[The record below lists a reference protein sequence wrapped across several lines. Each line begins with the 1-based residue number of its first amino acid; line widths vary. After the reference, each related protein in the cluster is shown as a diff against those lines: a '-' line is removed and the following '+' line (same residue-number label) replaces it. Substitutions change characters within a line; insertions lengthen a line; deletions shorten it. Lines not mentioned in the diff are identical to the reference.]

1 MSPDTRIQIEV
12 VKDGLER
19 CRVIT
24 EQTLEILAKH
34 IAGDDVTEELR
45 DAVAEMR
52 MTREWFAGRKLN

>member
-1 MSPDTRIQIEV
+1 MSPDTRIEIEA

-24 EQTLEILAKH
+24 EQTLEILARH
-34 IAGDDVTEELR
+34 IAGDDVSEELR

>member
-1 MSPDTRIQIEV
+1 MEPETRIAIES

-24 EQTLEILAKH
+24 EQTLEILARYVG
-34 IAGDDVTEELR
+34 GDDVSEELR

>member
-1 MSPDTRIQIEV
+1 MSTNPYLELEA

-34 IAGDDVTEELR
+34 FAGEDVSEELR

>member
-1 MSPDTRIQIEV
+1 MSPNPYLELEA

-24 EQTLEILAKH
+24 EQTLEILARYVE
-34 IAGDDVTEELR
+34 GNDVSEELR

-52 MTREWFAGRKLN
+52 MTREWFAGRTLN

>member
-1 MSPDTRIQIEV
+1 MSTNPYLELEA

-24 EQTLEILAKH
+24 EQTLEIFAKYV
-34 IAGDDVTEELR
+34 AGDDVSEELR
-45 DAVAEMR
+45 DALAEMR

>member
-1 MSPDTRIQIEV
+1 MEA

-34 IAGDDVTEELR
+34 IAGEDVAEELR